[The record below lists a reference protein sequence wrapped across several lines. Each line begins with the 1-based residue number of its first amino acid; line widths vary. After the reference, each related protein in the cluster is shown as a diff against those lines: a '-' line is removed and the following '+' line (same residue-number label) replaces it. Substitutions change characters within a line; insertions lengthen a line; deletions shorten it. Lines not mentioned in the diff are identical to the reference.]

1 MRTIGKLTPF
11 IKIILKFSSM
21 YPIAKKA
28 VMTSMAIA
36 SPVCVQRR
44 WKPNFL
50 FILSNQSVGGK
61 TNGVSTVKIE
71 KLIVGDDK

>member
-1 MRTIGKLTPF
+1 M
-11 IKIILKFSSM
+11 
-21 YPIAKKA
+21 AKNA

-36 SPVCVQRR
+36 SPVWVHKR

-50 FILSNQSVGGK
+50 FNLSNQSVGGK
-61 TNGVSTVKIE
+61 TKGVSTVKIE